1 MAINPE
7 LVTTI
12 RTGEL
17 PTSPFSLTDKIAHE
31 VGTDLK
37 QSTIA
42 DLINFIAPLIG
53 AMQYEIKTF
62 HVTQSFIDANF
73 VMTAGSTKGL
83 GINLM
88 DGFAICNGNN
98 GTINKDGRVGVAYG
112 ETYNVIGQVGG
123 SKDAVVV
130 SHSHTQSLPFDG
142 PGGSLD
148 MPVLVN
154 TAGSDEQ
161 WLTVTQRTGT
171 EGVSGT
177 GKNMQPY
184 LVELQV
190 MKL

>member
-1 MAINPE
+1 MAIDPSI
-7 LVTTI
+7 VTTI

-37 QSTIA
+37 QSTIS

-73 VMTAGSTKGL
+73 IITPGSTKGL

-98 GTINKDGRVGVAYG
+98 GTINKDGRVGIAYG

-130 SHSHTQSLPFDG
+130 AHDHAQILPYDA
-142 PGGSLD
+142 GGSLD
-148 MPVLVN
+148 MQSLIEN
-154 TAGSDEQ
+154 AGSDER
-161 WLTVTQRTGT
+161 WLTASQRTGST
-171 EGVSGT
+171 GVSGT
-177 GKNMQPY
+177 DKNMQPY
-184 LVELQV
+184 LVELHV